1 MLTNLNS
8 SPVPP
13 TRLVI
18 LGAHGFIASHLA
30 RWSKDNHIECRLIGQ
45 DEVDLAD
52 FSSAQL
58 LSSLLREDD
67 VIVMTSMLTPEFG
80 LDYESVMRNLR
91 MVETVCTALKYIKCG
106 HFIYL
111 SSDAVYDAEKIP
123 LDEDSSREP
132 ISLYA
137 LSHSAREIL
146 LGDFFQKNIPGAPL
160 TILRLTAIYGFGD
173 THNAY
178 GPNQFVRSA
187 LTDGNIKIYGRGE
200 EKRSFVFIDDLIRL
214 VGLVVKNKSVGVL
227 NVAISPPTTF
237 FTLANIVRMKLNTSV
252 RIEFLPR
259 LVPVVHRPYK
269 FTQIFRFIY
278 NLGRPI
284 GSIVHRTFVNK
295 AIFNSF
301 PEFRFTSLEEGISE
315 LVNAEQKALADKEK
329 LNQDARK

>member
-1 MLTNLNS
+1 MLSNLNS

-13 TRLVI
+13 NRLVI

-45 DEVDLAD
+45 DEVNLAD

-137 LSHSAREIL
+137 LSHTAREIL
-146 LGDFFQKNIPGAPL
+146 LGDFFQKNIPAVPL

-187 LTDGNIKIYGRGE
+187 LKIYGRGE
-200 EKRSFVFIDDLIRL
+200 EKRSFVFINDLICL
-214 VGLVVKNKSVGVL
+214 VGLVVKNKSAGVL

-237 FTLANIVRMKLNTSV
+237 FALANIVRNKVNTPV
-252 RIEFLPR
+252 MIELLPR

-284 GSIVHRTFVNK
+284 GSIVHRTFVNS
-295 AIFNSF
+295 AIFKSF
-301 PEFRFTSLEEGISE
+301 PEFRFTSLEKGISE
-315 LVNAEQKALADKEK
+315 LVNAEQKALANKEK
-329 LNQDARK
+329 FNQDTSK